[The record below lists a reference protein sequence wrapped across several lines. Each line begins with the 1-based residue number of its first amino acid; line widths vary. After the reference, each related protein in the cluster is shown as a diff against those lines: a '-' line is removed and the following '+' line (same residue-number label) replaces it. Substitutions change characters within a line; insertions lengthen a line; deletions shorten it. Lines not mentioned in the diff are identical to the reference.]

1 MAITD
6 RDKRTLRIGG
16 IALGVLLVA
25 FLLLKLLGGGGSQE
39 EATSFSPPPHPPRP
53 ARTPGRPDRPPRAGG
68 GSRGAGSGPESR
80 SLAPSPVLVLP
91 GRDPFAIPAGFPVSS
106 SGTSSSGDSPS
117 TGTTTTASGGTTT
130 TTTTTSTSTPGGGTR
145 TPTQPSGATEIV
157 GGHQVTLI
165 DTFTTNGVEQATVSV
180 DGTVYRPSAGQ
191 TFGPNKQYK
200 LQSVSGNCA
209 TFLFGDQSF
218 TLCVPQNK

>member
-1 MAITD
+1 MPISD

-16 IALGVLLVA
+16 IILGVLLVI
-25 FLLLKLLGGGGSQE
+25 FLLLKLLGGGGDAE
-39 EATSFSPPPHPPRP
+39 EGATSFAPRTTTP
-53 ARTPGRPDRPPRAGG
+53 APGGTTGG
-68 GSRGAGSGPESR
+68 GNPTGSESP
-80 SLAPSPVLVLP
+80 SLAPSPVMVLP
-91 GRDPFAIPAGFPVSS
+91 VRDPFAIPAGFPAT
-106 SGTSSSGDSPS
+106 SGATSSSGS
-117 TGTTTTASGGTTT
+117 TSTDTSTSSGGTTT
-130 TTTTTSTSTPGGGTR
+130 TIPGSTTTTAPGGGTR
-145 TPTQPSGATEIV
+145 TPTQPSGATQTI

-180 DGTVYRPSAGQ
+180 DGTVYRPSAGE
-191 TFGPNKQYK
+191 TFGPSKEYK

>member
-1 MAITD
+1 MPISD

-16 IALGVLLVA
+16 IVLGVLVVG
-25 FLLLKLLGGGGSQE
+25 FLLMKFLGGGGSDE
-39 EATSFSPPPHPPRP
+39 TATSFSPRP
-53 ARTPGRPDRPPRAGG
+53 TTSAPSGTTGG
-68 GSRGAGSGPESR
+68 ATGTESP

-91 GRDPFAIPAGFPVSS
+91 VRDPFALPAGFPVSS
-106 SGTSSSGDSPS
+106 SGATSTSGSTS
-117 TGTTTTASGGTTT
+117 TGGSTTSGGTTT
-130 TTTTTSTSTPGGGTR
+130 TTTIPGGSTTTTTAPGGGTR
-145 TPTQPSGATEIV
+145 TPSQPSGATQTV

-191 TFGPNKQYK
+191 TFGPNKEYK

>member
-1 MAITD
+1 MPISD

-16 IALGVLLVA
+16 IILGVLLVV
-25 FLLLKLLGGGGSQE
+25 FLLLKLLGGGGAAE
-39 EATSFSPPPHPPRP
+39 EDATSFSPRTTTP
-53 ARTPGRPDRPPRAGG
+53 AASGATGG
-68 GSRGAGSGPESR
+68 NATSSESP
-80 SLAPSPVLVLP
+80 SLAPSPVMVLP
-91 GRDPFAIPAGFPVSS
+91 VRDPFAIPAGFPVSS
-106 SGTSSSGDSPS
+106 SGTSSSGSTSTDSS
-117 TGTTTTASGGTTT
+117 TSGGGTTT
-130 TTTTTSTSTPGGGTR
+130 TTIPGSTTTTTAPGTR
-145 TPTQPSGATEIV
+145 TPTQPSGATETI

-180 DGTVYRPSAGQ
+180 DGTVYRPSAGE
-191 TFGPNKQYK
+191 TFGPSKEYK

>member
-1 MAITD
+1 MPISD

-16 IALGVLLVA
+16 IVLGVLLVA
-25 FLLLKLLGGGGSQE
+25 FLLMKFLGGGGGTDE
-39 EATSFSPPPHPPRP
+39 TATSFSPRSTTS
-53 ARTPGRPDRPPRAGG
+53 APGGTTGG
-68 GSRGAGSGPESR
+68 GSGSESP

-91 GRDPFAIPAGFPVSS
+91 VRDPFALPAGFPVSS
-106 SGTSSSGDSPS
+106 SGSTS
-117 TGTTTTASGGTTT
+117 TGGPTSTSGSIPG
-130 TTTTTSTSTPGGGTR
+130 TTTSTTTIPGTTSTTTTPGGGTR
-145 TPTQPSGATEIV
+145 TPSQPSGATQNV

-191 TFGPNKQYK
+191 TFGPNKEYK

>member
-1 MAITD
+1 MPLTD
-6 RDKRTLRIGG
+6 RDKRTLTIGG
-16 IALGVLLVA
+16 IIVGVLVVI
-25 FLLLKLLGGGGSQE
+25 FLALKLLGGGGGTE
-39 EATSFSPPPHPPRP
+39 TASFSPRP
-53 ARTPGRPDRPPRAGG
+53 TTSVPG
-68 GSRGAGSGPESR
+68 
-80 SLAPSPVLVLP
+80 
-91 GRDPFAIPAGFPVSS
+91 
-106 SGTSSSGDSPS
+106 GT
-117 TGTTTTASGGTTT
+117 SGGTTT
-130 TTTTTSTSTPGGGTR
+130 TPTLPTTSTTTTSTPGGGTR
-145 TPTQPSGATEIV
+145 TPSQPSGATETI

-180 DGTVYRPSAGQ
+180 DGTVYRPSAGE

>member
-1 MAITD
+1 MAISD

-16 IALGVLLVA
+16 IVLAALLVA
-25 FLLLKLLGGGGSQE
+25 FLLLKLLGGGGESE
-39 EATSFSPPPHPPRP
+39 DGATSFSPRTTTP
-53 ARTPGRPDRPPRAGG
+53 APGGTTGG
-68 GSRGAGSGPESR
+68 GPTGSESP

-91 GRDPFAIPAGFPVSS
+91 VRDPFAIPAGFPVSS
-106 SGTSSSGDSPS
+106 TGTSSSGDSTS

>member
-1 MAITD
+1 MPISD

-16 IALGVLLVA
+16 IILGVLLVA
-25 FLLLKLLGGGGSQE
+25 FLLLKLLGGGGGSE
-39 EATSFSPPPHPPRP
+39 EGATSFSPRTTTP
-53 ARTPGRPDRPPRAGG
+53 APGGTTGG
-68 GSRGAGSGPESR
+68 GTANPSESP
-80 SLAPSPVLVLP
+80 SLAPSAVMVLP
-91 GRDPFAIPAGFPVSS
+91 VRDPFAIPAGFPVSS
-106 SGTSSSGDSPS
+106 SG
-117 TGTTTTASGGTTT
+117 GTTTSGSTSSGTSTTSGGTTT
-130 TTTTTSTSTPGGGTR
+130 TTIPGSTTTTTAPGTR
-145 TPTQPSGATEIV
+145 TPSQPSGATETI

-180 DGTVYRPSAGQ
+180 DGTVYRPSAGE
-191 TFGPNKQYK
+191 TFGPSKEYK

>member
-1 MAITD
+1 MPISD

-16 IALGVLLVA
+16 IVLGVLLVG
-25 FLLLKLLGGGGSQE
+25 FLLMKFLGGGGTDE
-39 EATSFSPPPHPPRP
+39 TASFAPRP
-53 ARTPGRPDRPPRAGG
+53 TTTAPGGTTGGPG
-68 GSRGAGSGPESR
+68 GSESP

-91 GRDPFAIPAGFPVSS
+91 VRDPFALPAGFPVL
-106 SGTSSSGDSPS
+106 S
-117 TGTTTTASGGTTT
+117 TGGTTTGGSTSTGGTTTSGGTTT
-130 TTTTTSTSTPGGGTR
+130 TTTIPGTTTTTTAPGGGTR
-145 TPTQPSGATEIV
+145 TPSQPSGATETV

-180 DGTVYRPSAGQ
+180 DGTVYRPSAGDN
-191 TFGPNKQYK
+191 FGPNKEYE
-200 LQSVSGNCA
+200 LRSVSGNCA

>member
-1 MAITD
+1 MPISD

-16 IALGVLLVA
+16 IILGVLLVA
-25 FLLLKLLGGGGSQE
+25 FLLLKLLGGGGGE
-39 EATSFSPPPHPPRP
+39 VEGATSFSPRTTTP
-53 ARTPGRPDRPPRAGG
+53 APGGTTGG
-68 GSRGAGSGPESR
+68 GNTNPSESP
-80 SLAPSPVLVLP
+80 SLAPSPVMVLP
-91 GRDPFAIPAGFPVSS
+91 VRDPFAIPAGFPVSS
-106 SGTSSSGDSPS
+106 SGGTSTSGSTS
-117 TGTTTTASGGTTT
+117 TGTSTSSGGTTT
-130 TTTTTSTSTPGGGTR
+130 TTTTSATTPGGGTR
-145 TPTQPSGATEIV
+145 TPTQPSGATQTV

-180 DGTVYRPSAGQ
+180 DGTVYRPAAGE
-191 TFGPNKQYK
+191 TFGPSKEYK

>member
-1 MAITD
+1 MAISD

-16 IALGVLLVA
+16 IVLAVLLVA
-25 FLLLKLLGGGGSQE
+25 FLLLKLLGGGGESE
-39 EATSFSPPPHPPRP
+39 DGATSFSPRTTTP
-53 ARTPGRPDRPPRAGG
+53 APGGTTGG
-68 GSRGAGSGPESR
+68 GPTGSESP

-91 GRDPFAIPAGFPVSS
+91 VRDPFAIPAGFPVSS
-106 SGTSSSGDSPS
+106 TGTSSSGDSTS
-117 TGTTTTASGGTTT
+117 TGTTTTTSGGTTT

>member
-1 MAITD
+1 MPMTD

-16 IALGVLLVA
+16 IILGVLLVA
-25 FLLLKLLGGGGSQE
+25 FLLLKFLGGGGSAE
-39 EATSFSPPPHPPRP
+39 DATAGFSPR
-53 ARTPGRPDRPPRAGG
+53 ATTSAPGGSTGG
-68 GSRGAGSGPESR
+68 GTTSGSESP

-91 GRDPFAIPAGFPVSS
+91 VRDPFAIPAGFPVSS
-106 SGTSSSGDSPS
+106 SGSTTSGGSTT
-117 TGTTTTASGGTTT
+117 TGTSTTSGGTTT
-130 TTTTTSTSTPGGGTR
+130 TSTTTTTTSATTPGGGTR
-145 TPTQPSGATEIV
+145 TPSQPSGATETV

>member
-16 IALGVLLVA
+16 IVLGVLLVA
-25 FLLLKLLGGGGSQE
+25 FLLLKLLGGGGSEE
-39 EATSFSPPPHPPRP
+39 EATTFSPRP
-53 ARTPGRPDRPPRAGG
+53 TT
-68 GSRGAGSGPESR
+68 SVSAGSTGGASGSESP
-80 SLAPSPVLVLP
+80 SLAPSPVMVLP
-91 GRDPFAIPAGFPVSS
+91 VRDPFAIPAGFPVSS
-106 SGTSSSGDSPS
+106 SGTSSSGSTSTDSS
-117 TGTTTTASGGTTT
+117 TSGGGPTTTPLPGSTTTTTA
-130 TTTTTSTSTPGGGTR
+130 PGTR
-145 TPTQPSGATEIV
+145 TPTQPSGATETI

-180 DGTVYRPSAGQ
+180 DGPVARPSAGE
-191 TFGPNKQYK
+191 TCGPSKEYK

>member
-1 MAITD
+1 MAISD
-6 RDKRTLRIGG
+6 RDKRTLKYGG
-16 IALGVLLVA
+16 IGVGVLLVI
-25 FLLLKLLGGGGSQE
+25 FLALKLLGGGGGE
-39 EATSFSPPPHPPRP
+39 EAATTFSPRSTTS
-53 ARTPGRPDRPPRAGG
+53 APGGTGG
-68 GSRGAGSGPESR
+68 GNGSESP

-91 GRDPFAIPAGFPVSS
+91 VRDPFAIPAGFPVSS
-106 SGTSSSGDSPS
+106 SGSSSTGGSSSSGTS
-117 TGTTTTASGGTTT
+117 TSTSTTTS
-130 TTTTTSTSTPGGGTR
+130 TTTSTSTSQPGTH
-145 TPTQPSGATEIV
+145 TPTQPSGATQTV
-157 GGHQVTLI
+157 GGHQLVLI

-191 TFGPNKQYK
+191 TFGPNKQYR

>member
-1 MAITD
+1 
-6 RDKRTLRIGG
+6 
-16 IALGVLLVA
+16 
-25 FLLLKLLGGGGSQE
+25 
-39 EATSFSPPPHPPRP
+39 
-53 ARTPGRPDRPPRAGG
+53 
-68 GSRGAGSGPESR
+68 
-80 SLAPSPVLVLP
+80 
-91 GRDPFAIPAGFPVSS
+91 
-106 SGTSSSGDSPS
+106 
-117 TGTTTTASGGTTT
+117 
-130 TTTTTSTSTPGGGTR
+130 
-145 TPTQPSGATEIV
+145 V